1 MAMKD
6 IKQRTATT
14 SYMIGVAL
22 WLYENERNQSW
33 LARKLSVS
41 PASVHYWFEGITKP
55 SKINKQRIK
64 MLTGIT
70 L

>member
-1 MAMKD
+1 MKNL
-6 IKQRTATT
+6 KQRTITT

-22 WLYENERNQSW
+22 WLHEHERNQSW
-33 LARKLSVS
+33 LARKLCVS

-55 SKINKQRIK
+55 SKVNKGRIK
-64 MLTGIT
+64 MLTGVN